1 MLPFRC
7 YGKQHAD
14 RSIPRKANEWWQSLP
29 CNNVSVCHS
38 YLIDAFFILLSAF
51 SDSLR
56 YESTIPPIVGGVV
69 LDSEYLLFGINE
81 LSFVPNVGINLHGI
95 GY

>member
-1 MLPFRC
+1 MLPFKC
-7 YGKQHAD
+7 CGKQHAD
-14 RSIPRKANEWWQSLP
+14 RSIPRKAKEWWQSLP

-81 LSFVPNVGINLHGI
+81 
-95 GY
+95 

>member
-1 MLPFRC
+1 MSL
-7 YGKQHAD
+7 GKLTSGGCRLRQ
-14 RSIPRKANEWWQSLP
+14 QLL
-29 CNNVSVCHS
+29 CNNVSVCPS
-38 YLIDAFFILLSAF
+38 YSIDAFFILLSAF

-56 YESTIPPIVGGVV
+56 HKSTIPPIVGGVV

-81 LSFVPNVGINLHGI
+81 LSFVPNIGINLHGI

>member
-1 MLPFRC
+1 MLPFKC
-7 YGKQHAD
+7 CGKQQAD
-14 RSIPRKANEWWQSLP
+14 RSIPRKAKEWWQSLP

-56 YESTIPPIVGGVV
+56 HESTISPIVGGGGGSQNTYFLVQMN
-69 LDSEYLLFGINE
+69 SLL
-81 LSFVPNVGINLHGI
+81 
-95 GY
+95 